1 MNVLSR
7 IRASRGPAGPAGAD
21 GNRRRTLLA
30 IVLVALL
37 GLVLATAFY
46 TVDTGAVAVEKTLG
60 RVDLEEVQPG
70 LRFRL
75 PFLTQYRILSA
86 KEIPFDITDLTPK
99 AADNLSLRDLDVT
112 VFYTAAP
119 DKIAELT
126 VKYAAADQDS
136 PDGWYPAFG
145 VVFREARGAIYD
157 EVARVDSLVLHR
169 QREQLQRSIQQRLQ
183 SRLDAEDPGVFVISR
198 IVVRALNTD
207 PSIEQAIQLAVQ
219 FQKRLEAKK
228 IEVEI
233 AAKDAEIEIARA
245 KGIAESNRIINSS
258 LTAEYLQHEIN
269 KALAEFAKNGGSAVV
284 IPANMQGFQ
293 LLLDSGGFRR
303 SREAARPVPAPAP
316 AREREPAA
324 SPGNEQ

>member
-1 MNVLSR
+1 MNILTRVRGQGAGGEGGGPGRWFRSR
-7 IRASRGPAGPAGAD
+7 A
-21 GNRRRTLLA
+21 LLLFGFA
-30 IVLVALL
+30 LLVAL
-37 GLVLATAFY
+37 GLTSFY
-46 TVDTGAVAVEKTLG
+46 TVDTGAVGVEKTLG
-60 RVDLEEVQPG
+60 KVDLEEIQPG
-70 LRFRL
+70 LRFRV
-75 PFLTQYRILSA
+75 PGLTQYRILSA

-119 DKIAELT
+119 EKIAELT
-126 VKYAAADQDS
+126 VKYAAADERG
-136 PDGWYPAFG
+136 PEGWYPAFG

-169 QREQLQRSIQQRLQ
+169 QREQLQNSIQQRLQ
-183 SRLDAEDPGVFVISR
+183 ARLDADDPGVFTISR
-198 IVVRALNTD
+198 VVVRALNTD

-219 FQKRLEAKK
+219 NQKRLEAKK

-269 KALAEFAKNGGSAVV
+269 KALGEFAKNGGSAVV

-293 LLLDSGGFRR
+293 LLLDSGGLRR
-303 SREAARPVPAPAP
+303 SGDRQPEPVAP
-316 AREREPAA
+316 RPAA
-324 SPGNEQ
+324 N

>member
-1 MNVLSR
+1 MSVLSR
-7 IRASRGPAGPAGAD
+7 IRSIQEPGDPGPTRRASRPVA
-21 GNRRRTLLA
+21 
-30 IVLVALL
+30 LVALTL
-37 GLVLATAFY
+37 LLIAFATAAFY
-46 TVDTGAVAVEKTLG
+46 TIDTGAVGVEKTLG

-70 LRFRL
+70 LRFRM
-75 PFLTQYRILSA
+75 PILTQYKILSA

-119 DKIAELT
+119 TRIAELT
-126 VKYAAADQDS
+126 VKYAAADEQT
-136 PDGWYPAFG
+136 PQGWYPAYG
-145 VVFREARGAIYD
+145 VVYREARGAIYD
-157 EVARVDSLVLHR
+157 EVARVDSLILHR
-169 QREQLQRSIQQRLQ
+169 QRAQLQDNIQTRLQ
-183 SRLDAEDPGVFVISR
+183 SRLDSEDPDVFTISR
-198 IVVRALNTD
+198 VVVRALNTD

-219 FQKRLEAKK
+219 NQKKLEAKK

-269 KALAEFAKNGGSAVV
+269 KALAEFARNGGSAVV

-303 SREAARPVPAPAP
+303 SRESAKGQPAPSGP
-316 AREREPAA
+316 D
-324 SPGNEQ
+324 N

>member
-1 MNVLSR
+1 MDIFSR
-7 IRASRGPAGPAGAD
+7 MRGERGPAGMGSD
-21 GNRRRTLLA
+21 SRSRGRTFGTIVLLA
-30 IVLVALL
+30 L
-37 GLVLATAFY
+37 LVLLLSTAFY
-46 TVDTGAVAVEKTLG
+46 TVDTGTVAVEKTLG
-60 RVDLEEVQPG
+60 RVDLEEIQPG
-70 LRFRL
+70 LRFRIPL
-75 PFLTQYRILSA
+75 LTQYKILSA

-112 VFYTAAP
+112 VFYTAAQ
-119 DKIAELT
+119 DRIAELT
-126 VKYAAADQDS
+126 VKYAAADERG
-136 PDGWYPAFG
+136 PEAWYPAFG

-169 QREQLQRSIQQRLQ
+169 QREQLQQNIQERLQ
-183 SRLDAEDPGVFVISR
+183 SRLDSEDPGVFVISR
-198 IVVRALNTD
+198 VVVRALNTD

-219 FQKRLEAKK
+219 NQKRLEAKK

-293 LLLDSGGFRR
+293 LLLDSGGLRR
-303 SREAARPVPAPAP
+303 SREPARPPVQEAPPAPP
-316 AREREPAA
+316 E
-324 SPGNEQ
+324 G

>member
-1 MNVLSR
+1 MNILSR
-7 IRASRGPAGPAGAD
+7 VRHAQAPGDPGRIGRPLRSGA
-21 GNRRRTLLA
+21 TVVLVILLA
-30 IVLVALL
+30 A
-37 GLVLATAFY
+37 LATSAFY

-70 LRFRL
+70 LRFRM
-75 PFLTQYRILSA
+75 PILTTYRILTV

-119 DKIAELT
+119 DRIAELT
-126 VKYAAADQDS
+126 VKYAAADQKA
-136 PDGWYPAFG
+136 PEGWYPAFG

-157 EVARVDSLVLHR
+157 EVARVDSLILHR
-169 QREQLQRSIQQRLQ
+169 QREQLQNSIQERLQ
-183 SRLDAEDPGVFVISR
+183 SRLDSDDPGVFLISR
-198 IVVRALNTD
+198 VVVRALNTD

-219 FQKRLEAKK
+219 NQKKLEAKK

-303 SREAARPVPAPAP
+303 SREPVKAQPAPAAP
-316 AREREPAA
+316 E
-324 SPGNEQ
+324 G

>member
-1 MNVLSR
+1 MV
-7 IRASRGPAGPAGAD
+7 RG
-21 GNRRRTLLA
+21 TLP
-30 IVLVALL
+30 LL
-37 GLVLATAFY
+37 FGGILLLVLLLSSFY

-60 RVDLEEVQPG
+60 RVDLTEVQPG
-70 LRFRL
+70 LNFRI
-75 PFLTQYRILSA
+75 PGLTQYRILVI

-112 VFYTAAP
+112 VFYTARP

-126 VKYAAADQDS
+126 VKYAAADEAG
-136 PDGWYPAFG
+136 PDGWFPAFG

-169 QREQLQRSIQQRLQ
+169 QREQLQNNIQQRLQ
-183 SRLDAEDPGVFVISR
+183 SRLDADDPRVFTISR
-198 IVVRALNTD
+198 VVVRALNTD

-219 FQKRLEAKK
+219 NQKKLEAKK

-245 KGIAESNRIINSS
+245 KGIAEANRIINSS

-269 KALAEFAKNGGSAVV
+269 KALGEFAKNGGSAVV
-284 IPANMQGFQ
+284 IPANMQGFN
-293 LLLDSGGFRR
+293 LLLDSGGLHR
-303 SREAARPVPAPAP
+303 SREARPESAKP
-316 AREREPAA
+316 
-324 SPGNEQ
+324 

>member
-1 MNVLSR
+1 MSLLSR
-7 IRASRGPAGPAGAD
+7 MRGNQGLGDDGVELARTVRSRVPFFIG
-21 GNRRRTLLA
+21 A
-30 IVLVALL
+30 IVLA
-37 GLVLATAFY
+37 VLAVKSFY

-60 RVDLEEVQPG
+60 NVDLEEIQPG
-70 LRFRL
+70 LRFRV
-75 PFLTQYRILSA
+75 PGLTQYKILTA

-119 DKIAELT
+119 DKIAEMM
-126 VKYAAADQDS
+126 VKYASSDEQS
-136 PDGWYPAFG
+136 QDGWYPAFG

-157 EVARVDSLVLHR
+157 EVARVDSLILHR
-169 QREQLQRSIQQRLQ
+169 QREQLQSNIQQRLQ
-183 SRLDAEDPGVFVISR
+183 SRLDEDDPGVFTISR
-198 IVVRALNTD
+198 VVVRALNTD

-219 FQKRLEAKK
+219 NQKKLEAKK

-269 KALAEFAKNGGSAVV
+269 KALGEFAKNGGSAVV

-293 LLLDSGGFRR
+293 LLLDSGGLRR
-303 SREAARPVPAPAP
+303 SGEAQRQAERQAPA
-316 AREREPAA
+316 A
-324 SPGNEQ
+324 GN